1 MFFMDVKVWAIL
13 NRAIVAFE
21 HVHQRLHVLDV
32 AASNFSG
39 PPKGA
44 TVDGQSVGYGGLN
57 G

>member
-1 MFFMDVKVWAIL
+1 MDVKVWAIL
-13 NRAIVAFE
+13 KGAIVAFE

-39 PPKGA
+39 PPNKKGA
-44 TVDGQSVGYGGLN
+44 TVDGRQSVGYGGLK

>member
-1 MFFMDVKVWAIL
+1 MDVKAWAIL
-13 NRAIVAFE
+13 NRASVAFE

-39 PPKGA
+39 PPNKKA
-44 TVDGQSVGYGGLN
+44 TVDGQSVGYGGFN